1 MRKRGDTVA
10 ISLFLCYIQSM
21 SITQTVDV
29 PANRRL
35 VIDVPCE
42 IPAGPVILTFTPCG
56 ENKGEFDDFLS
67 LSNSTL
73 SFWDNEDDEIWND
86 V

>member
-1 MRKRGDTVA
+1 
-10 ISLFLCYIQSM
+10 M
-21 SITQTVDV
+21 SITKTVEV

-35 VIDVPCE
+35 TIE
-42 IPAGPVILTFTPCG
+42 IPSEIPEGPTILTFTPCSTKK
-56 ENKGEFDDFLS
+56 NEFEGLLV

-73 SFWDNEDDEIWND
+73 DFWDNEDDEIWNN